1 MSQTDIRTPTQA
13 SVEGPAGAP
22 SSGGSPSRLI
32 RPDSLAGNVL
42 PRWFLLACAAGGI
55 VIGFALQA
63 LLSLGAE
70 ELSISWGLW
79 FVLAAAAH
87 LALAYG
93 ITRRQIGRR
102 KAADEMGRNL
112 VYVAFAIAMI
122 PLISVIWSV
131 TSDGVQGLTNAGF
144 FTDDMSQHNAQ
155 SSERRIHEGEEPMGG
170 GVRHAIIG
178 SLMITLTATV
188 ISVPIGLLTSIYLV
202 EYSRG
207 GPLSRGIT
215 FFVDVMTG
223 IPSIVAG
230 LFGAAAVSVILMVGS
245 EAGLWSMG
253 AGQYGMGI
261 TASAALSVLMIPV
274 VVRTTEEML
283 RVVPNELREASYAL
297 GVRKWR
303 TILKVVIPTAISGI
317 AAGVTLAIA
326 RVIGETAPI
335 LLTAGTLTRVNWD
348 MLDTSG
354 MMTLPVYI
362 YQTFQYP
369 TGTGDLSYLSEQRAW
384 GAALVLITIVM
395 LLNLAARVIAHLFA
409 PKKTGR

>member
-1 MSQTDIRTPTQA
+1 MSETETRENSSQTPTPA
-13 SVEGPAGAP
+13 SVAGPAGP
-22 SSGGSPSRLI
+22 SGQQDPSELI
-32 RPDSLAGNVL
+32 RPRSLTGNVL
-42 PRWFLLACAAGGI
+42 PKWFLPATAAVGVVVGFVISYLIGGQS
-55 VIGFALQA
+55 VNYA
-63 LLSLGAE
+63 
-70 ELSISWGLW
+70 LW
-79 FVLAAAAH
+79 FVLAAIIYV
-87 LALAYG
+87 LLSYLV
-93 ITRRQIGRR
+93 TRQQLNKR
-102 KAADEMGRNL
+102 KATDGLWRNL
-112 VYVAFAIAMI
+112 VYVAFVIALI

-131 TSDGVQGLTNAGF
+131 VVDGFQGITHSSF
-144 FTDDMSQHNAQ
+144 WTQDMSQNAARTREQ
-155 SSERRIHEGEEPMGG
+155 AIHEGEAPMGG
-170 GVRHAIIG
+170 GVLHAIIG
-178 SLMITLTATV
+178 SLLITLTATI

-230 LFGAAAVSVILMVGS
+230 LFGVAAMQTILVMGNQL
-245 EAGLWSMG
+245 GLWSYT
-253 AGQYGMGI
+253 AGNYSMGI
-261 TASAALSVLMIPV
+261 TAAIALCVLMIPV

-303 TILKVVIPTAISGI
+303 TVLKVVIPTAISGI

-348 MLDTSG
+348 MFAGS
-354 MMTLPVYI
+354 MMSLPVYI
-362 YQTFQYP
+362 YQTFRYP
-369 TGTGDLSYLSEQRAW
+369 FGGPGELAYLSEQRAW
-384 GAALVLITIVM
+384 GAALVLIMIVM
-395 LLNLAARVIAHLFA
+395 TLNLIARIIANVFA